1 MLKDFIAVRR
11 AVVFDG
17 GEFELRG
24 VSLPDVAG
32 LIVAHREAVDRIA
45 MIVRTREQYD
55 LDDTATMIEVVV
67 DVIKESPFLAADL
80 ICSCA
85 DEPDAFASAFRLPL
99 TVQIEALRVIA
110 ELTFADAAALK
121 KLLADARTLLAGML
135 PAPAVAEAA

>member
-11 AVVFDG
+11 VVVFNG

-32 LIVAHREAVDRIA
+32 LIVTHREAVDRIA

-110 ELTFADAAALK
+110 ELTFADAEALK
-121 KLLADARTLLAGML
+121 KLLADARTLLTGML